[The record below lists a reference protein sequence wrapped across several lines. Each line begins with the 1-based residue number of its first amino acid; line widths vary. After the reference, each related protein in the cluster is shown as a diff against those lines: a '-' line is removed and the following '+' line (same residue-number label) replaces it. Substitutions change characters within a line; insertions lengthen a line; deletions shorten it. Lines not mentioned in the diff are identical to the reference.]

1 LGLGQGYSINL
12 YMFHG
17 GTSFAFMNGANFGKV
32 YEPDVTSYDFDSPV
46 SESGGLTKKYFAF
59 RDVIAKHRP
68 GVKIP
73 DPPAPLPVIE
83 IPEIELKE
91 SAPLWSN
98 LPNPVT
104 VETPR
109 PMETFGQSYRY
120 ILYRT
125 KIKERVAGELEIP
138 ELRSYAR
145 VYVNGKPA
153 GTLDRR
159 LKQDRLHIEAGAE
172 STLDILVEGTGRINF
187 TTELRTE
194 RQGISGSVTLAGQEL
209 PGWQVFLLPMD
220 DLSKIQ
226 FSKANAEASHNP
238 EFYRGQFD
246 LRETGDTF
254 LDTRGW
260 GKGAVWINGHA
271 LGRFWNLGPQ
281 QTLYVPA
288 PWLRKG
294 INEVVVFAQDQPN
307 SHRIRGLS
315 APVLDQLGSD

>member
-1 LGLGQGYSINL
+1 
-12 YMFHG
+12 
-17 GTSFAFMNGANFGKV
+17 
-32 YEPDVTSYDFDSPV
+32 
-46 SESGGLTKKYFAF
+46 
-59 RDVIAKHRP
+59 
-68 GVKIP
+68 
-73 DPPAPLPVIE
+73 
-83 IPEIELKE
+83 
-91 SAPLWSN
+91 
-98 LPNPVT
+98 
-104 VETPR
+104 
-109 PMETFGQSYRY
+109 METFGQSYGY
-120 ILYRT
+120 ILSRT

-194 RQGISGSVTLAGQEL
+194 RQGISGSVILAGQEL
-209 PGWQVFLLPMD
+209 PGWQVFPLPMD

-271 LGRFWNLGPQ
+271 LGRFWNLGPE
-281 QTLYVPA
+281 QTVYVPA

-294 INEVVVFAQDQPN
+294 INEVVVFAQDQPK

-315 APVLDQLGSD
+315 APVLDQLGSE